1 MIEYSGVRV
10 AYPGAHAPALD
21 GLTVAFREGEMAA
34 VVGRN
39 GSGKSTLARLANG
52 LLLPDAGR
60 VGVDGIPTDDP
71 ARLHEVRARVG
82 LVFQNPDNQIVA
94 SLVEQDC
101 AFALENLG
109 VPPEA
114 MRARV
119 AEALELTG
127 LAGLERSLAH
137 TLSGGQKQRLAIA
150 GVLAMRP
157 RHLVLDEPFAMLDP
171 RGRAEVAAVLSRLRG
186 EGLGV
191 VLITQEMEAT
201 LPCDRLVAIDAGRI
215 AYDGTPAD
223 FFAAP
228 ERVAALDLEV
238 PLPVRMAR
246 AITASFAVP
255 ADPADLRACLP
266 DVAKRW
272 GASASPR

>member
-1 MIEYSGVRV
+1 MIEFLDVRF
-10 AYPGAHAPALD
+10 AYPGADARALD
-21 GLTVAFREGEMAA
+21 GFSASFREGEAVA

-52 LLLPDAGR
+52 LLAPDEGEVR
-60 VGVDGIPTDDP
+60 VDGVSTADAD
-71 ARLHEVRARVG
+71 RLFELRSGVG

-109 VPPEA
+109 LPRDR

-119 AEALELTG
+119 AFALDATGLTG
-127 LAGLERSLAH
+127 LENSLAH

-157 RHLVLDEPFAMLDP
+157 RHLVLDEPYAMLDP
-171 RGRAEVAAVLSRLRG
+171 KGRAEVAAVLANLRR
-186 EGLGV
+186 EGLGI

-201 LPCDRLVAIDAGRI
+201 LPCDRIVALDAGRVD
-215 AYDGTPAD
+215 YDGTPAD
-223 FFAAP
+223 FFADPA
-228 ERVAALDLEV
+228 RAASLGLEV
-238 PLPVRMAR
+238 PLPCRMAG
-246 AITASFAVP
+246 AIRASFGVP
-255 ADPADLRACLP
+255 ADPADLAACIPALAARSLP
-266 DVAKRW
+266 
-272 GASASPR
+272 PR